1 MSESA
6 SRRENLDAVDCSRIY
21 SALDS
26 MSSPTIMHDGQTNGA
41 PGIGNESPLPV
52 MPLWQF
58 DDEGLFDAAIANT
71 PEHKLLIPMSFD
83 LNDLTMIEHKLDD
96 PVDET
101 TLESV
106 MGQIRDTQQLLDL
119 VREEICL
126 TKQRAEQINS
136 RWTCKGHLSTEL
148 LRQYPKHF
156 ETPAATWD
164 EDIGNLITR
173 LCVYQKDFRNV
184 IILNLAYVYG
194 LYTCLNVHPLTRTR
208 TRTQA
213 HPCAHAHSIRT
224 CVDAC
229 VGNALVN
236 VHSNARIHCKLL
248 EHLHTNEL

>member
-1 MSESA
+1 M
-6 SRRENLDAVDCSRIY
+6 C
-21 SALDS
+21 
-26 MSSPTIMHDGQTNGA
+26 DGQANGA

-58 DDEGLFDAAIANT
+58 DDEEDAAIANT
-71 PEHKLLIPMSFD
+71 PEHKLLMPMSFD
-83 LNDLTMIEHKLDD
+83 LNDLTMIEHKLED

-119 VREEICL
+119 VREEIRL

-156 ETPAATWD
+156 ETPATWD

-173 LCVYQKDFRNV
+173 LCVY
-184 IILNLAYVYG
+184 
-194 LYTCLNVHPLTRTR
+194 
-208 TRTQA
+208 
-213 HPCAHAHSIRT
+213 
-224 CVDAC
+224 
-229 VGNALVN
+229 
-236 VHSNARIHCKLL
+236 
-248 EHLHTNEL
+248 